1 MDPKMTSILAFYYL
15 YSNLY
20 KHHIFSSPIT
30 NLHLFQAI
38 IDQRLCVRCQYL
50 LIAADFPLQSDSTA
64 TRTACLHTV
73 ACTDLRR
80 GGEKMCYKGTIV
92 DLGWGVDWA
101 GCLFW
106 SVSAR
111 GWRYCK
117 HIISHFFLFE
127 ISRFS
132 ILS

>member
-1 MDPKMTSILAFYYL
+1 MDLKMTSILAFYYL

-64 TRTACLHTV
+64 TRMACLHTV

-80 GGEKMCYKGTIV
+80 GGEKMCYKGSIV
-92 DLGWGVDWA
+92 DPGWGGGLGWMLV
-101 GCLFW
+101 L
-106 SVSAR
+106 VSL
-111 GWRYCK
+111 G
-117 HIISHFFLFE
+117 
-127 ISRFS
+127 
-132 ILS
+132 